1 MHDCHTIKDELLDLA
16 FDELSA
22 ERKLSLLVEI
32 ENCADCRSQYRETKE
47 ALYAVDEAATC
58 SRPGEAYWLAY
69 DERLLNQLKR
79 VENERRTDQD
89 ERNVK
94 SALHFWK
101 QLFAARLPVPYPVAA
116 IVVLLLIASTAM
128 TLRTRRSEITLTAAA
143 PPQTAETRTVEV
155 PVVHEKVVTRTVY
168 VERKGRM
175 GRAQQ
180 PQSTVARMGESN
192 LVARDAAGATTAPLA
207 RKGLAGF
214 QPTDD
219 VKLTIIKA
227 NEENKR

>member
-1 MHDCHTIKDELLDLA
+1 MHDCHTIKDALLELA
-16 FDELSA
+16 FDELSP

-32 ENCADCRSQYRETKE
+32 ESCADCRSLYRETTE
-47 ALYAVDEAATC
+47 ALYAVDEAATRA
-58 SRPGEAYWLAY
+58 RPGEAYWLAY

-79 VENERRTDQD
+79 VEIERRTEQD
-89 ERNVK
+89 ERSTERVPRR
-94 SALHFWK
+94 WT
-101 QLFAARLPVPYPVAA
+101 QIFAARLSVPYPVAA
-116 IVVLLLIASTAM
+116 IVVLLLIVSTAM
-128 TLRTRRSEITLTAAA
+128 TLRARRSDNATAAA

-168 VERKGRM
+168 VERRGRM
-175 GRAQQ
+175 GRAAQV
-180 PQSTVARMGESN
+180 QSTVARTGEPN
-192 LVARDAAGATTAPLA
+192 LVAREAAGATTAPLT